1 MYNNT
6 HKLIPCLYFEPELS
20 LKQFFVILCIATGS
34 MKCRT
39 VEKSIRIL
47 LRTVLSNYV
56 GNIMYLFD
64 AETWEMI
71 SAESPDSVYAAC
83 ENIHNVLYWM
93 INTLK

>member
-64 AETWEMI
+64 AKTWEKM
-71 SAESPDSVYAAC
+71 SAESLDSVSAVC
-83 ENIHNVLYWM
+83 KNINDALYYM